1 MGALFLAPTLV
12 SSQWCDKEC
21 FDEIWLA
28 TGEVPEKLPEVPP
41 NPLNMAFEGRMIMP
55 NKSVDTEIMLDWPKM
70 FWYTEDDALY
80 SIFLLDYGIPQLQG
94 GQYVHW
100 WIANVENA
108 FAVDKGQEVMQY
120 LAPFGFMRNEDET
133 KIDQSYRGKRIHDIV
148 APSINKTPAGSL
160 LLKTSALTA
169 ATLT

>member
-1 MGALFLAPTLV
+1 MNTNDVTGEYKRFELDMICSKVFTVNMNRFNLLYIAFFLAPTLV

-55 NKSVDTEIMLDWPKM
+55 NESVDTEIMLDWPKM
-70 FWYTEDDALY
+70 FWYAEDDALY
-80 SIFLLDYGIPQLQG
+80 SIFLLDYGIPELQG

-100 WIANVENA
+100 WIANVEHG
-108 FAVDKGQEVMQY
+108 FAVEKGQEV
-120 LAPFGFMRNEDET
+120 
-133 KIDQSYRGKRIHDIV
+133 
-148 APSINKTPAGSL
+148 SIKFWY
-160 LLKTSALTA
+160 
-169 ATLT
+169 

>member
-1 MGALFLAPTLV
+1 MNTNDVTGEYKRKQFDKICSRVFTVNMNSFNFLYIALFLAPTLV

-55 NKSVDTEIMLDWPKM
+55 NESVDTEIMLDWPKM

-80 SIFLLDYGIPQLQG
+80 SIFLLDYGIPELQG

-100 WIANVENA
+100 WIANVEHG
-108 FAVDKGQEVMQY
+108 FAVEKGQEVRSNFY
-120 LAPFGFMRNEDET
+120 
-133 KIDQSYRGKRIHDIV
+133 Y
-148 APSINKTPAGSL
+148 
-160 LLKTSALTA
+160 
-169 ATLT
+169 